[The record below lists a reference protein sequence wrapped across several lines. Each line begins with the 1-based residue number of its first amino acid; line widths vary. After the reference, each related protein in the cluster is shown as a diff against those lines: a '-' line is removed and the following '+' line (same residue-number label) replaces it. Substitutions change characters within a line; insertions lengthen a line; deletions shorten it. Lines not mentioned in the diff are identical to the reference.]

1 MSASPASTGHWAR
14 RVGFWLAAC
23 VALLVAH
30 DAVVLVQTGPGRAA
44 ATALRSG
51 GHEYWPV
58 ASWLIVAAGSAGA
71 AWWGWRLVR
80 LSHLAPEA
88 DASARPP
95 AAPQS
100 WPARTLRIWPRL
112 FAVVALVFLGQ
123 ENVEHAAA
131 HGHLIGLAALIGPEY
146 PLALPVLAAVSGVV
160 ACLAALVR
168 HHEAELI
175 RRVTTSRLAVS
186 EPDIDRRSTRTEP
199 RSSAARGPLARR
211 GAERAPPIASLLTAN
226 A

>member
-1 MSASPASTGHWAR
+1 MMSASPAAAGHWAG

-58 ASWLIVAAGSAGA
+58 ASWLIVAASAAGA
-71 AWWGWRLVR
+71 AWWGWRLMR
-80 LSHLAPEA
+80 LSRLAPGS
-88 DASARPP
+88 DPSGPL
-95 AAPQS
+95 AAPGG
-100 WPARTLRIWPRL
+100 WPARTLGIWPRL
-112 FAVVALVFLGQ
+112 FAVVALIFLAQ

-131 HGHLIGLAALIGPEY
+131 HGHLIGLGALIGPEY
-146 PLALPVLAAVSGVV
+146 PLSLPVLAAVSGVV

-186 EPDIDRRSTRTEP
+186 EPDADRRSIRTEP
-199 RSSAARGPLARR
+199 RSSAARGPLAQR
-211 GAERAPPIASLLTAN
+211 GAGRAPPIASLLAN